1 MKSMK
6 SNEELQLDVQ
16 DAIKWQPLLK
26 AAEIGVTAK
35 DGIVTLSGTVNSF
48 TKKME
53 AENAAK
59 SVIGVKAVVEEIDV
73 DFENSLRK
81 RDEEIAEESL
91 SAMKWNWSVPDERI
105 KLKVEDSWVTLEGSV
120 EWNYQREAAQ
130 KCVSDLIGVKG
141 VTNKIK
147 LESKMPD
154 VVERTDIEN
163 ALSRSWLVD
172 DRKIKVSV
180 NKNKVTLRGSVE
192 SLFQK
197 DEVAQRRDPQD
208 VDTISQLFDCCVFLI

>member
-1 MKSMK
+1 MK

-105 KLKVEDSWVTLEGSV
+105 KLKVEDRPVYNTLKEYIA
-120 EWNYQREAAQ
+120 EWTR
-130 KCVSDLIGVKG
+130 VKEEI
-141 VTNKIK
+141 NQI
-147 LESKMPD
+147 
-154 VVERTDIEN
+154 
-163 ALSRSWLVD
+163 
-172 DRKIKVSV
+172 V
-180 NKNKVTLRGSVE
+180 N
-192 SLFQK
+192 F
-197 DEVAQRRDPQD
+197 
-208 VDTISQLFDCCVFLI
+208 

>member
-81 RDEEIAEESL
+81 RDEEIAEES
-91 SAMKWNWSVPDERI
+91 
-105 KLKVEDSWVTLEGSV
+105 
-120 EWNYQREAAQ
+120 
-130 KCVSDLIGVKG
+130 
-141 VTNKIK
+141 
-147 LESKMPD
+147 
-154 VVERTDIEN
+154 
-163 ALSRSWLVD
+163 
-172 DRKIKVSV
+172 
-180 NKNKVTLRGSVE
+180 
-192 SLFQK
+192 
-197 DEVAQRRDPQD
+197 
-208 VDTISQLFDCCVFLI
+208 

>member
-1 MKSMK
+1 MK

-59 SVIGVKAVVEEIDV
+59 NVIGVRAVVEEIDV

-81 RDEEIAEESL
+81 RDEEIAEEAL

-147 LESKMPD
+147 LESKIPD

-197 DEVAQRRDPQD
+197 DEAERLAWNAPGVIDVVNELAVLQD
-208 VDTISQLFDCCVFLI
+208 

>member
-1 MKSMK
+1 MK

-59 SVIGVKAVVEEIDV
+59 GVIGVKAVVEEIDV
-73 DFENSLRK
+73 DFQNSLRK
-81 RDEEIAEESL
+81 RDEEIAEEAI

-105 KLKVEDSWVTLEGSV
+105 KLKVEDSWVTLEGAV

-147 LESKMPD
+147 LESKIPD

-172 DRKIKVSV
+172 DRKIKVHV
-180 NKNKVTLRGSVE
+180 AQNRVTLRGSVE

-197 DEVAQRRDPQD
+197 DEAERLAWNAPGVVDVINELVVYQD
-208 VDTISQLFDCCVFLI
+208 

>member
-73 DFENSLRK
+73 DFENSFR
-81 RDEEIAEESL
+81 RRVFISNEME
-91 SAMKWNWSVPDERI
+91 
-105 KLKVEDSWVTLEGSV
+105 
-120 EWNYQREAAQ
+120 
-130 KCVSDLIGVKG
+130 
-141 VTNKIK
+141 
-147 LESKMPD
+147 
-154 VVERTDIEN
+154 
-163 ALSRSWLVD
+163 LVC
-172 DRKIKVSV
+172 S
-180 NKNKVTLRGSVE
+180 
-192 SLFQK
+192 
-197 DEVAQRRDPQD
+197 
-208 VDTISQLFDCCVFLI
+208 

>member
-1 MKSMK
+1 MK

-35 DGIVTLSGTVNSF
+35 DGVVTLSGTVNSYS
-48 TKKME
+48 KKME

-59 SVIGVKAVVEEIDV
+59 GVIGVKAVVEEIDV
-73 DFENSLRK
+73 DFQNSLRK
-81 RDEEIAEESL
+81 KDEEIAEEAL
-91 SAMKWNWSVPDERI
+91 SAMKWNWSVPDNRI

-130 KCVSDLIGVKG
+130 KCISDLIGVKG
-141 VTNKIK
+141 VTNKVK
-147 LESKMPD
+147 LESKIPD

-172 DRKIKVSV
+172 DRKIKVHV
-180 NKNKVTLRGSVE
+180 ANNKVSLKGSVE

-197 DEVAQRRDPQD
+197 DEAERLAWNAPGVLDVANDLAVFQD
-208 VDTISQLFDCCVFLI
+208 

>member
-1 MKSMK
+1 
-6 SNEELQLDVQ
+6 
-16 DAIKWQPLLK
+16 
-26 AAEIGVTAK
+26 
-35 DGIVTLSGTVNSF
+35 
-48 TKKME
+48 
-53 AENAAK
+53 
-59 SVIGVKAVVEEIDV
+59 
-73 DFENSLRK
+73 
-81 RDEEIAEESL
+81 
-91 SAMKWNWSVPDERI
+91 
-105 KLKVEDSWVTLEGSV
+105 
-120 EWNYQREAAQ
+120 
-130 KCVSDLIGVKG
+130 

-197 DEVAQRRDPQD
+197 DEAERLAWNAPGVVDVVNELAVLQD
-208 VDTISQLFDCCVFLI
+208 

>member
-180 NKNKVTLRGSVE
+180 NKNKVTLRGSV
-192 SLFQK
+192 
-197 DEVAQRRDPQD
+197 
-208 VDTISQLFDCCVFLI
+208 